1 MRSIHEPRIEEAID
15 VLGLSGSVVCCHASM
30 RSFSENIRTEALI
43 DAFLAAGIT
52 LVVPTFS
59 YHFEVPP
66 PDRDQPANNGMSYD
80 RTFDRILD
88 RNRPVHESRFQPHEN
103 SLSQR
108 AMGAL
113 PATVLAQA
121 GRIRGNHPLNSFSAI
136 GPLAETV
143 IGTQTP
149 LDVYA
154 PFRRLLDL
162 NGKILMCG
170 TDTTSMTFIHYAEQ
184 MAGQRLFIRWALTPA
199 GKTIRV
205 RVGGCSNG
213 FRKLMPVVAG
223 IATTFNC
230 LGSTFMALD
239 AQAALGK
246 LIDTI
251 RDDPGITHCSDAA
264 CERCNDAMAGGPG

>member
-1 MRSIHEPRIEEAID
+1 MRSIHQPRIEEAID
-15 VLGLSGSVVCCHASM
+15 ALGLSGCVVCCHASM
-30 RSFSENIRTEALI
+30 RSFTGNIRAEALL
-43 DAFLAAGIT
+43 DAFLAARMT

-80 RTFDRILD
+80 RDWPI
-88 RNRPVHESRFQPHEN
+88 HESRFQPHEN

-113 PATVLAQA
+113 PTTVLAQA
-121 GRIRGNHPLNSFSAI
+121 GRMRGNHPLNSFSAI
-136 GPLAETV
+136 GPDAETV
-143 IGTQTP
+143 IGAQTP

-184 MAGQRLFIRWALTPA
+184 MAGRSLFIRWALTPA
-199 GKTIRV
+199 GKTIRA

-213 FRKLMPVVAG
+213 FHKLMPVVSG
-223 IATTFNC
+223 VATTFNC
-230 LGSTFMALD
+230 LGSTFMAMD

-246 LIDTI
+246 LIDAI
-251 RDDPGITHCSDAA
+251 RDDPAITHCRDAA
-264 CERCNDAMAGGPG
+264 CERCNDAIAGGPG